1 MSIKSV
7 IFSNIKKMIFFMWLF
22 STVFTSCKKES
33 DDVLLLDRITFDTP
47 SGIIKYK
54 FEYDS
59 HGRLTLFNFQINAS
73 QYFAMTSIGYH
84 ESGEISN
91 LNGRKVERTGD
102 VITVS
107 SGNTS
112 AYTYSL
118 SSDQLEITT
127 HSTGATSTF
136 RYDGNGN
143 ITEIFYSSL
152 SYHLY
157 CEKYDGKKSPF
168 YSCATPAWVFA
179 ELFPGYGF
187 GTVNNPC
194 SLTGDDT
201 SISYTYEYN
210 SAGYPTK
217 RKSKGEIVDY
227 TYRKK

>member
-1 MSIKSV
+1 MLKKSV

-33 DDVLLLDRITFDTP
+33 DDVLLLDRMTFDSS
-47 SGIIKYK
+47 SGTLKLN

-59 HGRLTLFNFQINAS
+59 HGRLTKVINAS
-73 QYFAMTSIGYH
+73 QTLTMLSIGYH

-102 VITVS
+102 VFTVS
-107 SGNTS
+107 SGNTTV
-112 AYTYSL
+112 YTYSL
-118 SSDQLEITT
+118 SSDQLEIMT
-127 HSTGATSTF
+127 HSTGETTTF
-136 RYDGNGN
+136 WYDGNGN

-168 YSCATPAWVFA
+168 YSCATPAWTLA
-179 ELFPGYGF
+179 DLFLGYGF

-194 SLTGDDT
+194 LLTGDDT
-201 SISYTYEYN
+201 SISYAYEYN
-210 SAGYPTK
+210 SSGYPTK
-217 RKSKGEIVDY
+217 RKSKGQVIDY